1 MDVPAGSD
9 VPTSKRANPPARR
22 VGSRWHRIGPTGFTE
37 VNDSNLAH
45 CWVRRNRGLGDAQQH
60 IFGACL

>member
-1 MDVPAGSD
+1 MHFPDGSD
-9 VPTSKRANPPARR
+9 TSTLKQANLPARR